1 MSRPWQVIRRELRL
15 GAAGDLD
22 DAPPLGRALLLL
34 PIALAAP
41 LGLGAWAGDLWVAM
55 PLAYLVVLPAALL
68 LAPVP
73 GRRLRPRLPA
83 LVAGLV
89 GAIVLYGLGAL
100 TLVVLAAIAP
110 ALADQLASLQA
121 AAFAGPAERLGGW
134 AWPILAFVVVGE
146 ELVWRGAVLLPL
158 AARLGPWPALA
169 AAAALYTLA
178 HASAGPPL
186 LAIAAAGAG
195 IFWGWLRL
203 RSASLAATILC
214 HLLWDLLVI
223 ALAPYGALL

>member
-73 GRRLRPRLPA
+73 GRRL
-83 LVAGLV
+83 
-89 GAIVLYGLGAL
+89 
-100 TLVVLAAIAP
+100 
-110 ALADQLASLQA
+110 
-121 AAFAGPAERLGGW
+121 
-134 AWPILAFVVVGE
+134 
-146 ELVWRGAVLLPL
+146 
-158 AARLGPWPALA
+158 
-169 AAAALYTLA
+169 
-178 HASAGPPL
+178 
-186 LAIAAAGAG
+186 
-195 IFWGWLRL
+195 
-203 RSASLAATILC
+203 
-214 HLLWDLLVI
+214 
-223 ALAPYGALL
+223 